1 MKNQLWNQTGGFYSN
16 KNISLKSKEGR
27 KEGRKG
33 KGGGGVCFSKL
44 KKSWIW
50 DERFF

>member
-1 MKNQLWNQTGGFYSN
+1 MKNQLWNQTGGFIKIKL
-16 KNISLKSKEGR
+16 KNICLNQKEGR
-27 KEGRKG
+27 KR
-33 KGGGGVCFSKL
+33 GVWFSKF

>member
-1 MKNQLWNQTGGFYSN
+1 MKNELWNQTGGFI
-16 KNISLKSKEGR
+16 KIQPKIISLNFKEGR
-27 KEGRKG
+27 KEGWGR
-33 KGGGGVCFSKL
+33 FSIL